1 VYYPSNWIH
10 SFPQNF
16 QWSNA
21 ALVCKGMAPYGAVAM
36 GEIDW
41 IVQRLHEREHEPH
54 AWWEEWGR
62 VAEQVER
69 AGDEAAAQGHHATA
83 GNYYLR
89 AGNYYYTGERMIP
102 PGEQKTA
109 MYRKALRCFVEG
121 LKRRYPTLEIV
132 DVPYEGAP
140 LPAYFLK
147 AQTTPIPS
155 FPLSGKAGSSPL
167 PQGEGQGG
175 GGYRRPTVVLFDGL
189 DNCKEMSV
197 LFAGVELAFRGFH
210 TLAIDGPGQGEA
222 LRLRNL
228 PARYD
233 YEVPGTAAYE
243 YVAARPDVD
252 PKRVAIMAY
261 SAGGYY
267 APRAAAFEPRYAAC
281 VAWGPHFDYHAVW
294 EKRWAA
300 MQEDE
305 NSVATSHFQLPWVL
319 GTKDM
324 DSAMEKLKKFTLA
337 GVADKIKC
345 PMLVCWGEEDKLTPR
360 EIAHQLYDGVGSQ
373 DKTLKIFTAA
383 EGGAEHCQ
391 VDNRQVGT
399 DYIADWLTERLM

>member
-1 VYYPSNWIH
+1 
-10 SFPQNF
+10 
-16 QWSNA
+16 
-21 ALVCKGMAPYGAVAM
+21 MVA
-36 GEIDW
+36 
-41 IVQRLHEREHEPH
+41 
-54 AWWEEWGR
+54 
-62 VAEQVER
+62 
-69 AGDEAAAQGHHATA
+69 
-83 GNYYLR
+83 
-89 AGNYYYTGERMIP
+89 
-102 PGEQKTA
+102 PGELKTSI
-109 MYRKALRCFVEG
+109 YRKALRCFVEG
-121 LKRRYPTLEIV
+121 LKRRYPNLEIV
-132 DVPYEGAP
+132 DVPYEGSP

-147 AQTTPIPS
+147 SQSAK
-155 FPLSGKAGSSPL
+155 GRA
-167 PQGEGQGG
+167 
-175 GGYRRPTVVLFDGL
+175 PTVVLFDGL

-222 LRLRNL
+222 LRLRDI
-228 PARYD
+228 PSRYD

-267 APRAAAFEPRYAAC
+267 APRAAAFEKRYAAC
-281 VAWGPHFDYHAVW
+281 VAWGPHYDYHAVW

-300 MQEDE
+300 MKKDG

-337 GVADKIKC
+337 GVADKITC
-345 PMLVCWGEEDKLTPR
+345 PMLVAWGEEDKLTPR
-360 EIAHQLYDGVGSQ
+360 EVAHQLYDGVSSK
-373 DKTLKIFTAA
+373 DKTLKIFTPQ

-399 DYIADWLTERLM
+399 DYIADWLTQRLM

>member
-1 VYYPSNWIH
+1 LFYSSNWIH
-10 SFPQNF
+10 SFPQNY

-21 ALVCKGMAPYGAVAM
+21 ALVTKGMAPYGAVAL

-41 IVQRLHEREHEPH
+41 VVQRLHERSDEPQ
-54 AWWEEWGR
+54 AWWEEWSA

-69 AGDEAAAQGHHATA
+69 AGDEAAAAGRHATA

-89 AGNYYYTGERMIP
+89 AGNYYYTGERMVP
-102 PGEQKTA
+102 PGEQKLA
-109 MYRKALRCFVEG
+109 IYRKALHCFQQG
-121 LKRRYPTLEIV
+121 LKRRYPNLEIV
-132 DVPYEGAP
+132 DVPYEGRP
-140 LPAYFLK
+140 LPAYFMK
-147 AQTTPIPS
+147 
-155 FPLSGKAGSSPL
+155 SPTAT
-167 PQGEGQGG
+167 G
-175 GGYRRPTVVLFDGL
+175 RAPTVVLFDGL

-252 PKRVAIMAY
+252 PKRIAIMAY

-267 APRAAAFEPRYAAC
+267 APRAAAFEKRYAAC

-300 MQEDE
+300 MKNDH

-337 GVADKIKC
+337 SVADKITC
-345 PMLVCWGEEDKLTPR
+345 PMLICWGEEDKLTPR
-360 EIAHQLYDGVGSQ
+360 EVAHQLYEGVSSR
-373 DKTLKIFTAA
+373 DKTLKIFTST

-399 DYIADWLTERLM
+399 DYIADWLTQRLM

>member
-1 VYYPSNWIH
+1 VN
-10 SFPQNF
+10 
-16 QWSNA
+16 
-21 ALVCKGMAPYGAVAM
+21 G
-36 GEIDW
+36 
-41 IVQRLHEREHEPH
+41 
-54 AWWEEWGR
+54 
-62 VAEQVER
+62 
-69 AGDEAAAQGHHATA
+69 
-83 GNYYLR
+83 
-89 AGNYYYTGERMIP
+89 
-102 PGEQKTA
+102 
-109 MYRKALRCFVEG
+109 
-121 LKRRYPTLEIV
+121 
-132 DVPYEGAP
+132 
-140 LPAYFLK
+140 PA
-147 AQTTPIPS
+147 
-155 FPLSGKAGSSPL
+155 
-167 PQGEGQGG
+167 
-175 GGYRRPTVVLFDGL
+175 PTVVLFDGL

-267 APRAAAFEPRYAAC
+267 APRAAAFEKRYAAC
-281 VAWGPHFDYHAVW
+281 VAWGPHYDYHAVW

-300 MQEDE
+300 MKKDH

-319 GTKDM
+319 GTRDM

-337 GVADKIKC
+337 GVADKITC
-345 PMLVCWGEEDKLTPR
+345 PMLICWGEEDKLTPR
-360 EIAHQLYDGVGSQ
+360 EVADQLYETVSSR
-373 DKTLKIFTAA
+373 DKTLKVFTSA

-399 DYIADWLTERLM
+399 DYIADWLTQRMM

>member
-1 VYYPSNWIH
+1 MASYYSSNWIH

-21 ALVCKGMAPYGAVAM
+21 ALVCKGMAPYGAVAL

-41 IVQRLHEREHEPH
+41 IVQRLHQRANESDLDK
-54 AWWEEWGR
+54 AWHEEWCA
-62 VAEQVER
+62 VADKVAA
-69 AGDEAAAQGHHATA
+69 AGDAAAKAGNSATA

-89 AGNYYYTGERMIP
+89 AGNYYYTGERMVA
-102 PGEQKTA
+102 PGDLKISI
-109 MYRKALRCFVEG
+109 YRKALRCFREG
-121 LKRRYPTLEIV
+121 LTRRYANLEIV
-132 DVPYEGAP
+132 DVPYEGSA

-147 AQTTPIPS
+147 
-155 FPLSGKAGSSPL
+155 SPYAKG
-167 PQGEGQGG
+167 PA
-175 GGYRRPTVVLFDGL
+175 PTVVLFDGL

-197 LFAGVELAFRGFH
+197 LFAGAELAQRGFH

-233 YEVPGTAAYE
+233 YEAAGTPAYE
-243 YVAARPDVD
+243 FVAKRADVD
-252 PKRVAIMAY
+252 PKRIAIMAY

-267 APRAAAFEPRYAAC
+267 APRAAAFEKRYAAC
-281 VAWGPHFDYHAVW
+281 VAWGPHYDYHAVW
-294 EKRWAA
+294 QERWAKMKA
-300 MQEDE
+300 DY

-319 GTKDM
+319 GTPDM
-324 DSAMEKLKKFTLA
+324 PSAMEKVKKFTLE
-337 GVADKIKC
+337 GVAHKITC
-345 PMLVCWGEEDKLTPR
+345 PFLILWGTQDKLTPR
-360 EIAHQLYDGVGSQ
+360 AVADTLYAKVGSK
-373 DKTLKIFTAA
+373 DKTLKVFDED

-399 DYIADWLTERLM
+399 DYMADWLSARLLK

>member
-1 VYYPSNWIH
+1 MFYSGNWIH
-10 SFPQNF
+10 SFPAQY

-21 ALVCKGMAPYGAVAM
+21 TLVTKGMAPYGAVAL

-41 IVQRLHEREHEPH
+41 VVQRLHERIGEPQ
-54 AWWEEWGR
+54 AWWEEWTK
-62 VAEQVER
+62 VAAQVER
-69 AGDEAAAQGHHATA
+69 AGDAAAAEGRSATA
-83 GNYYLR
+83 GNCYLR
-89 AGNYYYTGERMIP
+89 AGNYYYTGERMVP
-102 PGEQKTA
+102 PGEQKLGI
-109 MYRKALRCFVEG
+109 YRKALRCYQEG
-121 LKRRYPTLEIV
+121 LKRRCPGIEFV
-132 DVPYEGAP
+132 DVPYEGTA

-147 AQTTPIPS
+147 SPIAD
-155 FPLSGKAGSSPL
+155 GRA
-167 PQGEGQGG
+167 
-175 GGYRRPTVVLFDGL
+175 PTVVLFDGL

-197 LFAGVELAFRGFH
+197 LFAGLELAFRGFH

-243 YVAARPDVD
+243 YVASRPDVD

-267 APRAAAFEPRYAAC
+267 APRAAAFESRYGAC
-281 VAWGPHFDYHAVW
+281 IAWGPHYDYHAVW
-294 EKRWAA
+294 AKRWAA
-300 MQEDE
+300 MKKDH

-319 GTKDM
+319 GMPDM
-324 DSAMEKLKKFTLA
+324 ETAMEKLKKFTLA
-337 GVADKIKC
+337 GVAHRITC
-345 PMLVCWGEEDKLTPR
+345 PMLILWGEEDKLTPR
-360 EIAHQLYDGVGSQ
+360 EVAQQLHDAVGSK
-373 DKTLKIFTAA
+373 DKTLKIFTDQ

-399 DYIADWLTERLM
+399 DYVCDWLAARML

>member
-1 VYYPSNWIH
+1 MFYPGNWIH

-21 ALVCKGMAPYGAVAM
+21 TLVAKGMAPYGAVALE
-36 GEIDW
+36 EIDR
-41 IVQRLHEREHEPH
+41 IVQRLHARANEPH
-54 AWWEEWGR
+54 AWWEEWSA
-62 VAEQVER
+62 VAAQVER
-69 AGDEAAAQGHHATA
+69 AGDKAAAEGRHATA

-89 AGNYYYTGERMIP
+89 AGNYYYTGERMVP
-102 PGEQKTA
+102 PGEQKLGI
-109 MYRKALRCFVEG
+109 YRKALRCYQEG
-121 LKRRYPTLEIV
+121 LKRRYPGLEIV
-132 DVPYEGAP
+132 DVPYERTA

-147 AQTTPIPS
+147 
-155 FPLSGKAGSSPL
+155 SPVAK
-167 PQGEGQGG
+167 G
-175 GGYRRPTVVLFDGL
+175 RAPTVVLFDGL

-197 LFAGVELAFRGFH
+197 LFAGIELAFRGFH

-243 YVAARPDVD
+243 YVAARADVD
-252 PKRVAIMAY
+252 PRRVAIMAY

-267 APRAAAFEPRYAAC
+267 APRAAAFEKRYCAC
-281 VAWGPHFDYHAVW
+281 VAWGPHYDYHAVW
-294 EKRWAA
+294 EKRWTT
-300 MQEDE
+300 MKKDE

-319 GTKDM
+319 GTPDM

-337 GVADKIKC
+337 GVAEKITC
-345 PMLVCWGEEDKLTPR
+345 PMLICWGTEDKLTPR
-360 EIAHQLYDGVGSQ
+360 AVAHQLHDAVGSK
-373 DKTLKIFTAA
+373 DKTLKIFTQ
-383 EGGAEHCQ
+383 EDGGAEHCQ

-399 DYIADWLTERLM
+399 DYIADWLEARMR